1 MSFITSTKIM
11 RKKVGEMEKRGRREK
26 YLPVCVCVCD
36 TEVWGVVCHSGPL
49 LSTAGV
55 SQNPIRSKSHLG
67 GTFIMDPAHS
77 DCCYEYN

>member
-1 MSFITSTKIM
+1 MT
-11 RKKVGEMEKRGRREK
+11 KKVGEMEKRERRETVK
-26 YLPVCVCVCD
+26 LYLPVRARACEP
-36 TEVWGVVCHSGPL
+36 EVWGVVCRLGPL

>member
-1 MSFITSTKIM
+1 M
-11 RKKVGEMEKRGRREK
+11 RRQTFHT
-26 YLPVCVCVCD
+26 VCACYCVQSKSMCACVHVCD
-36 TEVWGVVCHSGPL
+36 TEAWGAVCHSGPL

-67 GTFIMDPAHS
+67 GTFIMGPAHS

>member
-1 MSFITSTKIM
+1 M
-11 RKKVGEMEKRGRREK
+11 RAKEGKEKTHK
-26 YLPVCVCVCD
+26 HNHANSMMCACVWMCALD
-36 TEVWGVVCHSGPL
+36 TEAWGVVCHSGPL

-67 GTFIMDPAHS
+67 GTFIMGPAHS

>member
-1 MSFITSTKIM
+1 MLRKDSLTQLCELFIQSECD
-11 RKKVGEMEKRGRREK
+11 RVFLRSCV
-26 YLPVCVCVCD
+26 YVCVCLCVTPRC
-36 TEVWGVVCHSGPL
+36 VVCHSGPL

-67 GTFIMDPAHS
+67 GTFIMGPAHS

>member
-1 MSFITSTKIM
+1 M
-11 RKKVGEMEKRGRREK
+11 RFGKKREKRDCEVVVAGVCARLR
-26 YLPVCVCVCD
+26 VCVCVWD

-49 LSTAGV
+49 LSTASV

>member
-1 MSFITSTKIM
+1 M
-11 RKKVGEMEKRGRREK
+11 RWNKREIVK
-26 YLPVCVCVCD
+26 LYLLLCVCECVCD